1 VLKQNPNTVK
11 VVFKHYPLPF
21 HKKAV
26 PAAMATIA
34 AQNQGKFWELHDLIF
49 KNQKQLSQE
58 KIEEFASQLGLN
70 MDKFRQDIG
79 SQATRQQLA
88 NDIQEAQRIG
98 VRGTPSLYVNGRKV
112 ADRSPQGMQK
122 LIDQELARTKK

>member
-1 VLKQNPNTVK
+1 
-11 VVFKHYPLPF
+11 
-21 HKKAV
+21 
-26 PAAMATIA
+26 MATIA

>member
-1 VLKQNPNTVK
+1 
-11 VVFKHYPLPF
+11 
-21 HKKAV
+21 
-26 PAAMATIA
+26 MATIA
-34 AQNQGKFWELHDLIF
+34 AQHQGKFWELHDLIF
-49 KNQKQLSQE
+49 KNQKQLSQG
-58 KIEEFASQLGLN
+58 KIEEFASQLGLDMN
-70 MDKFRQDIG
+70 KFRQDIG

-112 ADRSPQGMQK
+112 TDRSPQGMQK